1 MTSHKMVNP
10 NTGIWWIPLA
20 GLTSGSSPSAAQIT
34 AGTRI
39 SGAVTTGYSLG
50 FKDSDVDKSKTVED
64 EGNVDTPTLKNY
76 EGKISLFK
84 DDISVPSLAAPV
96 LSAPTTATTGGT
108 LAAATYYYKATYTNA
123 NGETVGSNE
132 ISQITTG
139 TTSTVSFTIGAAPA
153 GATGTKIYRG
163 TAAGVENVVIATLG
177 IVTSYT
183 DTGAAGTASTV
194 PATNT
199 TGSLT
204 TIFTTAVNL
213 FLVPYVEGWIVT
225 RYGKKASVAVA
236 AGDKVSTLRFKNDYP
251 MTVESAAGAP
261 ILVEVGFLP
270 QGEAYPNV
278 VCVA

>member
-1 MTSHKMVNP
+1 MVNP

-84 DDISVPSLAAPV
+84 DDIGTGTQTAPVPS
-96 LSAPTTATTGGT
+96 
-108 LAAATYYYKATYTNA
+108 
-123 NGETVGSNE
+123 
-132 ISQITTG
+132 
-139 TTSTVSFTIGAAPA
+139 
-153 GATGTKIYRG
+153 
-163 TAAGVENVVIATLG
+163 
-177 IVTSYT
+177 
-183 DTGAAGTASTV
+183 
-194 PATNT
+194 
-199 TGSLT
+199 

-213 FLVPYVEGWIVT
+213 FQVPYVEGWIVT
-225 RYGKKASVAVA
+225 RYGKKATVAVA
-236 AGDKVSTLRFKNDYP
+236 AGDKVSTFRFKNDYP